1 LGRRGLS
8 LFVFCCAVFALA
20 SCAGWFGARHERP
33 LRLEEISFDDL
44 DGWSASDP
52 RPALDAF
59 ARSCALRAKRPDSE
73 ALSGAGYGG
82 KAGDWRNVC
91 AAARTKLADAASVRA
106 FFEANFVPYSVG
118 AGREHEGLFT
128 GYYEPL
134 LRGSRT
140 LHGAFKTPLY
150 GVPDDLVSADLG
162 LFKDSL
168 KGQRIAGRVESGAL
182 VPYLTR
188 AEITR
193 FGLAGAAPIVYV
205 DDPVDAF
212 FLHVQGSGRVKL
224 DDGTWLRAVYAGQNG
239 HPYTAIGRVLADR
252 GAIARDQVS
261 MQSIRAWLA
270 KHPKEMQNVLDA
282 NPSYVFFA
290 EKPLGDPKFGA
301 EGAEGVALTPGAS
314 LAVDRNIHALG
325 VPVWLETTAP
335 DADPKKPD
343 AQFHQLLVTQDTG
356 GAITGSVRGDVYW
369 GYGADAASIAGR
381 MKSKGRMVI
390 LLPKEVAA
398 RLGGRAEYAGPNS

>member
-1 LGRRGLS
+1 
-8 LFVFCCAVFALA
+8 
-20 SCAGWFGARHERP
+20 
-33 LRLEEISFDDL
+33 
-44 DGWSASDP
+44 
-52 RPALDAF
+52 
-59 ARSCALRAKRPDSE
+59 
-73 ALSGAGYGG
+73 
-82 KAGDWRNVC
+82 
-91 AAARTKLADAASVRA
+91 LADAASVRA

-212 FLHVQGSGRVKL
+212 FLHIQGSGRVKL

-314 LAVDRNIHALG
+314 LAVDRKVHALG

-335 DADPKKPD
+335 DADPKEPD
-343 AQFHQLLVTQDTG
+343 HPFQQLLVTQDTG

-369 GYGADAASIAGR
+369 GFGADAASIAGR
-381 MKSKGRMVI
+381 MKGKGRMVI

>member
-8 LFVFCCAVFALA
+8 LFAFCSVVFVLA
-20 SCAGWFGARHERP
+20 SCASWFAAPKQRP
-33 LRLEEISFDDL
+33 LRLEAISFSDL
-44 DGWSASDP
+44 DGWNASDP
-52 RPALDAF
+52 RAAFDAL
-59 ARSCALRAKRPDSE
+59 ARSCAVLAKRPDGE
-73 ALSGAGYGG
+73 GLGGAGYGG
-82 KAGDWRNVC
+82 KTGEWRSACAGTRKKMTD
-91 AAARTKLADAASVRA
+91 AAAARA
-106 FFEANFVPYSVG
+106 FFETNFIPYSV
-118 AGREHEGLFT
+118 AVGREHEGLFT

-134 LRGSRT
+134 LRGSRM
-140 LHGAFKTPLY
+140 LHDPYSTPLY
-150 GVPDDLVSADLG
+150 GVPGDLVSADLG

-168 KGQRIAGRVESGAL
+168 KGQRVTGRVENGAL

-193 FGLAGAAPIVYV
+193 FGLANAAPIVYV

-239 HPYTAIGRVLADR
+239 HAYTAIGKVLMDR
-252 GAIARDQVS
+252 GALPRDEVS

-270 KHPKEMQNVLDA
+270 KHPKEMQSVLDA

-301 EGAEGVALTPGAS
+301 EGAEGVALAPGVS

-325 VPVWLETTAP
+325 VPMWLETTAP

-343 AQFHQLLVTQDTG
+343 AEFHQLLVAQDTG
-356 GAITGSVRGDVYW
+356 GAITGPVRGDVYW
-369 GYGADAASIAGR
+369 GFGADAASIAGR

-390 LLPKEVAA
+390 LLPKDVAA
-398 RLGGRAEYAGPNS
+398 HVGERVEYSGPNS